1 MDRCIDSY
9 IHLPTLIHTLHPAHP
24 IIHSIPAPLSLS
36 RLKGFVQ
43 KMIQKEAF
51 RVLTSIKRAV
61 SLLDILPTVPPCWP
75 SLPVRAKPMS
85 DMRATIP
92 RMCAISHASVVNLQA
107 PRAAGK
113 KQRL

>member
-1 MDRCIDSY
+1 
-9 IHLPTLIHTLHPAHP
+9 
-24 IIHSIPAPLSLS
+24 
-36 RLKGFVQ
+36 
-43 KMIQKEAF
+43 
-51 RVLTSIKRAV
+51 
-61 SLLDILPTVPPCWP
+61 
-75 SLPVRAKPMS
+75 MS